1 MEIVAEKRT
10 EFGKKTKKIRREKK
24 LPAVVYGAGI
34 ESISLTIDSL
44 NFIKV
49 FREAGETALV
59 DLKFN
64 GSNEKVLIK
73 EVQVHPVTL
82 GPIHVS
88 FHKVDLTEKI
98 RANIPVEIVGE
109 EESPIVKSGEGL
121 VLTLLN
127 EIEVEALPAD
137 LPQAFEV
144 DVSHLKKLDEAIT
157 VAELKYDKE
166 KVEIV
171 SAEDEDLVAKIDFAE
186 MEEVEEEE
194 ELTEEEL
201 VEGVEATEE
210 TVEGEEGEDGEEG
223 TEKPE
228 KETAEPAEKGKT
240 DDKESA
246 KSESEE
252 K

>member
-1 MEIVAEKRT
+1 MEIIAEKRT
-10 EFGKKTKKIRREKK
+10 EFGKKSKKIRREKK
-24 LPAVVYGAGI
+24 LPAVVYGVGI
-34 ESISLTIDSL
+34 ESFPLTIDNLS
-44 NFIKV
+44 FIKV

-73 EVQVHPVTL
+73 EVQVHPVTMA
-82 GPIHVS
+82 PIHVS

-98 RANIPVEIVGE
+98 RAKIPVEIVGE

-137 LPQAFEV
+137 LPQMFEV
-144 DVSHLKKLDEAIT
+144 NVSHLTELDQAVT
-157 VAELKYDKE
+157 VGELKYDKE
-166 KVEIV
+166 KVEIINV
-171 SAEDEDLVAKIDFAE
+171 ENEDLIVKIDYAE

-210 TVEGEEGEDGEEG
+210 KEDSEEGEEGEEKTEGKDEKQEEPP
-223 TEKPE
+223 K
-228 KETAEPAEKGKT
+228 AEEPP
-240 DDKESA
+240 
-246 KSESEE
+246 KS
-252 K
+252 

>member
-1 MEIVAEKRT
+1 M
-10 EFGKKTKKIRREKK
+10 
-24 LPAVVYGAGI
+24 YGAGV
-34 ESISLTIDSL
+34 ESTPLTINTL

-49 FREAGETALV
+49 FREAGETGLV

-64 GSNEKVLIK
+64 DSNEKVLIK

-82 GPIHVS
+82 SPIHVS

-98 RANIPVEIVGE
+98 KANIPIEIVGE

-121 VLTLLN
+121 ILALLN

-137 LPQAFEV
+137 LPHAFEV
-144 DVSHLKKLDEAIT
+144 DVSHLKELDQAVT
-157 VAELKYDKE
+157 VGELNYDKE

-171 SAEDEDLVAKIDFAE
+171 SAEDEDLVAKVDYAE
-186 MEEVEEEE
+186 MEEIEEEE

-210 TVEGEEGEDGEEG
+210 KAEGEEDEAGEGGEE
-223 TEKPE
+223 KAPE
-228 KETAEPAEKGKT
+228 KDGKPAPEQKDAQESPHSEKK
-240 DDKESA
+240 
-246 KSESEE
+246 
-252 K
+252 